1 MLELDSQIG
10 TSHNFLY
17 PPTIEDD
24 PVTVPEDAMEE
35 VSDNDTALGV
45 IFIIVLPITI
55 VILVVILITKTR
67 QKNKEMKTAEVR
79 FDKQK
84 KHLAKMEQATTK
96 LTQQEPSS
104 KSVDTKGD
112 PLFCEN
118 CGNQLKPD
126 AKFCKKCG
134 TSREL

>member
-1 MLELDSQIG
+1 M
-10 TSHNFLY
+10 
-17 PPTIEDD
+17 
-24 PVTVPEDAMEE
+24 
-35 VSDNDTALGV
+35 
-45 IFIIVLPITI
+45 
-55 VILVVILITKTR
+55 ITKTR
-67 QKNKEMKTAEVR
+67 QKNKERKAAEVR

-96 LTQQEPSS
+96 PTQQEPSS

-134 TSREL
+134 TSRSDNED

>member
-1 MLELDSQIG
+1 M
-10 TSHNFLY
+10 
-17 PPTIEDD
+17 
-24 PVTVPEDAMEE
+24 
-35 VSDNDTALGV
+35 
-45 IFIIVLPITI
+45 
-55 VILVVILITKTR
+55 K
-67 QKNKEMKTAEVR
+67 QKNKEIKQADSRIT
-79 FDKQK
+79 KQK
-84 KHLAKMEQATTK
+84 KHLAKMEQSTTK
-96 LTQQEPSS
+96 PPQQEPSS